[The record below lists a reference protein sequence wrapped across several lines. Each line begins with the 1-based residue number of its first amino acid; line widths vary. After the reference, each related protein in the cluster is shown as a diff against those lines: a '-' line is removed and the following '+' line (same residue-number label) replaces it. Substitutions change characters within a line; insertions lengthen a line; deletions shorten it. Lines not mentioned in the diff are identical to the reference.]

1 MPVWEHIEPHLPSV
15 YRFVLRLTQDPHRAE
30 DLTQETFLRAWKN
43 RTQLRDNRA
52 VRVWLFRIAHN
63 LWNDE
68 LRRGSRQPRTEHGI
82 EQLVDE
88 KASHS
93 ADETSLSEE
102 FQKVVTMIE
111 SLPPRQREVM
121 HLSSVEGLSV
131 AEISEVLDLNRNA
144 VKVNLC
150 EARKKVQQALDI
162 SMRESSTG
170 PTS

>member
-15 YRFVLRLTQDPHRAE
+15 YRFALRLTQDRHTAE

-43 RTQLRDNRA
+43 RKQLRDEQV

-68 LRRGSRQPRTEHGI
+68 ARRGKRQPSMEHNL
-82 EQLVDE
+82 EQVIDVGAIQPE
-88 KASHS
+88 VEAG
-93 ADETSLSEE
+93 LSEE
-102 FQKVVTMIE
+102 FENVLTTIE

-121 HLSSVEGLSV
+121 HLSAVEGLSV
-131 AEISEVLDLNRNA
+131 TEISEVLDLNRNA

-150 EARKKVQQALDI
+150 EARKKVQQALDV
-162 SMRESSTG
+162 SVKESSTG
-170 PTS
+170 RSP

>member
-43 RTQLRDNRA
+43 RQQLRDNRA

-68 LRRGSRQPRTEHGI
+68 LRRGSRQPPMEHRV
-82 EQLVDE
+82 EQIVDI
-88 KASHS
+88 KADSPE
-93 ADETSLSEE
+93 ADTDLNEE
-102 FQKVVTMIE
+102 FQKVLTIIE

-131 AEISEVLDLNRNA
+131 AEISDVLDLNRNA
-144 VKVNLC
+144 VKVNL
-150 EARKKVQQALDI
+150 
-162 SMRESSTG
+162 
-170 PTS
+170 